1 MKKKLIG
8 LALSMVMI
16 QPVMGAQ
23 DGANAFMRCAR
34 KIVKKQ
40 IGGMEGVER
49 LGDILTALSNE
60 GDFVAAKKDCKEL
73 ISTMEPQR
81 DIARN
86 EYIDSALA
94 ISYALNSVGASTV
107 LGSLVNPTIRC
118 STLGVGVSAAVLVSA
133 GASGEIGRCLSSDG
147 KRFAIIAASGELGG
161 GLGVSAHLT
170 GRQFTMSQKQLVDM
184 QTSEGIVYGAGVSF
198 GLYTDGS
205 SIDGFNAG
213 VGIGLYAAK
222 KLGVSLKVIPLF
234 SNNKDLIAE
243 LMN

>member
-8 LALSMVMI
+8 FTLSVLMI

-34 KIVKKQ
+34 KVVKKQ

-49 LGDILTALSNE
+49 LGDILTTVSNE

-81 DIARN
+81 DMARN

-94 ISYALNSVGASTV
+94 ISYALNSPGASNV

-118 STLGVGVSAAVLVSA
+118 STFGVGASAAVLVSA
-133 GASGEIGRCLSSDG
+133 GASAELGRCLSSDG
-147 KRFAIIAASGELGG
+147 KRFAIAAASGELGG

-170 GRQFTMSQKQLVDM
+170 GRQFTMSQKQLVDLQM
-184 QTSEGIVYGAGVSF
+184 SQGIIYAAGLSV
-198 GLYTDGS
+198 GLYTDGTS
-205 SIDGFNAG
+205 VDGFNAG
-213 VGIGLYAAK
+213 VGIGLYFAT
-222 KLGVSLKVIPLF
+222 KLGASLKVIPLF